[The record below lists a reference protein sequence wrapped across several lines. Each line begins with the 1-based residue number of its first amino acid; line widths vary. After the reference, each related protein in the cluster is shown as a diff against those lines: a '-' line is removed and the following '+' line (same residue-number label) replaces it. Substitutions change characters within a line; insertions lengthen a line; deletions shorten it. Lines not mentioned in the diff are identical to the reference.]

1 MKKILFF
8 VVLIVIVP
16 FIVVNLFVKEEEI
29 KFNYTNNLNVRV
41 KRDTGIVTVPLED
54 YVVGVLAGEMPIEFE
69 MEALKAQA
77 VAARSYVLKKMS
89 YNKEKEYDVVDTIMN
104 QVYLDNDY
112 LKKTWG
118 KDYVK
123 KINKLKTAVIE
134 TNYQYVDYNGNIA
147 DTMFFSTSVGETE
160 NSEEVFSNKVPYLKS
175 VSSTWD
181 EISPVY
187 KLNYQFKLNE
197 FLNKLDLPYS
207 NFVKL
212 EVIDSTSTGRV
223 KKIKINEKTFD
234 GSVVVTKLKLKSN
247 HFTIKQ
253 DGDTIN
259 ITTKG
264 YGHGVGMSQYGAQ
277 GMKIKKNSSLWIIW
291 FSFYCYNSSNL
302 YLRSC
307 YN

>member
-41 KRDTGIVTVPLED
+41 KRDAGIVTVPLED

-89 YNKEKEYDVVDTIMN
+89 YNKEKEYDVVDTVMN

-253 DGDTIN
+253 NGDTIN
-259 ITTKG
+259 IMTKG

-277 GMKIKKNSSLWIIW
+277 GMALNGYSYEEILMHYYQGTSIKKI
-291 FSFYCYNSSNL
+291 
-302 YLRSC
+302 
-307 YN
+307 

>member
-89 YNKEKEYDVVDTIMN
+89 YNKEKEYDVVDTVMN

-187 KLNYQFKLNE
+187 KLNYQFKLSE
-197 FLNKLDLPYS
+197 FLSKLDLPYS

-277 GMKIKKNSSLWIIW
+277 GMALNGYSYEEILMHYYQGTSIKKI
-291 FSFYCYNSSNL
+291 
-302 YLRSC
+302 
-307 YN
+307 

>member
-89 YNKEKEYDVVDTIMN
+89 YNKEKEYDVVDTVMN

-277 GMKIKKNSSLWIIW
+277 GMALNGYSYEEILMHYYQGTSIKKI
-291 FSFYCYNSSNL
+291 
-302 YLRSC
+302 
-307 YN
+307 

>member
-16 FIVVNLFVKEEEI
+16 FIVVTLFVKEEEI
-29 KFNYTNNLNVRV
+29 KFSYTNNLNVRV

-187 KLNYQFKLNE
+187 KLNYQFKLSE
-197 FLNKLDLPYS
+197 FLSKLDLPYS

-253 DGDTIN
+253 NGDTIN

-277 GMKIKKNSSLWIIW
+277 GMALNGYSYEEILMHYYQGTSIKKI
-291 FSFYCYNSSNL
+291 
-302 YLRSC
+302 
-307 YN
+307 

>member
-134 TNYQYVDYNGNIA
+134 TTYQYVDYNGNIA

-207 NFVKL
+207 NFIKL

-277 GMKIKKNSSLWIIW
+277 GMALNGYSYEEILTHYYQGTSIKKI
-291 FSFYCYNSSNL
+291 
-302 YLRSC
+302 
-307 YN
+307 

>member
-181 EISPVY
+181 KISPVY

-277 GMKIKKNSSLWIIW
+277 GMALNGYSYEEILKHYYQGTSIKKI
-291 FSFYCYNSSNL
+291 
-302 YLRSC
+302 
-307 YN
+307 

>member
-259 ITTKG
+259 IMTKG

-277 GMKIKKNSSLWIIW
+277 GMALNGYSYEEILMHYYQGTSIKKI
-291 FSFYCYNSSNL
+291 
-302 YLRSC
+302 
-307 YN
+307 

>member
-8 VVLIVIVP
+8 VVLIIIVP

-277 GMKIKKNSSLWIIW
+277 GMALNGYSYEEILMHYYQGTSIKKI
-291 FSFYCYNSSNL
+291 
-302 YLRSC
+302 
-307 YN
+307 

>member
-16 FIVVNLFVKEEEI
+16 FIVVNLFIKEEEI
-29 KFNYTNNLNVRV
+29 KFSYTNNLNVRV

-187 KLNYQFKLNE
+187 KLNYQFKLSE
-197 FLNKLDLPYS
+197 FLSKLDLPYS

-253 DGDTIN
+253 NGDTIN

-277 GMKIKKNSSLWIIW
+277 GMALNGYSYEEILMHYYQGTSIKKI
-291 FSFYCYNSSNL
+291 
-302 YLRSC
+302 
-307 YN
+307 

>member
-41 KRDTGIVTVPLED
+41 KRVTGIVTVPLED

-277 GMKIKKNSSLWIIW
+277 GMALNGYSYEEILKHYYQGTSIKKI
-291 FSFYCYNSSNL
+291 
-302 YLRSC
+302 
-307 YN
+307 

>member
-277 GMKIKKNSSLWIIW
+277 GMALNGYSYEEILMHYYQGTSIKKN
-291 FSFYCYNSSNL
+291 
-302 YLRSC
+302 
-307 YN
+307 

>member
-41 KRDTGIVTVPLED
+41 KRDTGIVIVPLED

-277 GMKIKKNSSLWIIW
+277 GMALNGYSYEEILKHYYQGTSIKKI
-291 FSFYCYNSSNL
+291 
-302 YLRSC
+302 
-307 YN
+307 

>member
-187 KLNYQFKLNE
+187 KLNYQFKLSE
-197 FLNKLDLPYS
+197 FLSKLDLPYS

-277 GMKIKKNSSLWIIW
+277 GMALNGYSYEEILMHYYQGTSIKKI
-291 FSFYCYNSSNL
+291 
-302 YLRSC
+302 
-307 YN
+307 

>member
-175 VSSTWD
+175 VNSTWD

-277 GMKIKKNSSLWIIW
+277 GMALNGYSYEEILMHYYQGTSIKKI
-291 FSFYCYNSSNL
+291 
-302 YLRSC
+302 
-307 YN
+307 

>member
-1 MKKILFF
+1 MKKILFL

-277 GMKIKKNSSLWIIW
+277 GMALNGYSYEEILMHYYQGTSIKKI
-291 FSFYCYNSSNL
+291 
-302 YLRSC
+302 
-307 YN
+307 

>member
-89 YNKEKEYDVVDTIMN
+89 YNKEKEYDVVDTVMN

-259 ITTKG
+259 IMTKG

-277 GMKIKKNSSLWIIW
+277 GMALNGYSYEEILMHYYQGTSIKKI
-291 FSFYCYNSSNL
+291 
-302 YLRSC
+302 
-307 YN
+307 

>member
-41 KRDTGIVTVPLED
+41 KRDAGIVTVPLED

-89 YNKEKEYDVVDTIMN
+89 YNKEKEYDVVDTVMN

-181 EISPVY
+181 KISPVY
-187 KLNYQFKLNE
+187 KLNYQFKLSE

-277 GMKIKKNSSLWIIW
+277 GMALNGYSYEEILKHYYQGTSIKKI
-291 FSFYCYNSSNL
+291 
-302 YLRSC
+302 
-307 YN
+307 

>member
-223 KKIKINEKTFD
+223 KKIKINEKTFG

-277 GMKIKKNSSLWIIW
+277 GMALNGYSYEEILMHYYQGTSIKKI
-291 FSFYCYNSSNL
+291 
-302 YLRSC
+302 
-307 YN
+307 

>member
-207 NFVKL
+207 NFIKL

-277 GMKIKKNSSLWIIW
+277 GMALNGYSYEEILTHYYQGTSIKKI
-291 FSFYCYNSSNL
+291 
-302 YLRSC
+302 
-307 YN
+307 

>member
-16 FIVVNLFVKEEEI
+16 FIVVNLFVKKEEI

-277 GMKIKKNSSLWIIW
+277 GMALNGYSYEEILKHYYQGTSIKKI
-291 FSFYCYNSSNL
+291 
-302 YLRSC
+302 
-307 YN
+307 

>member
-41 KRDTGIVTVPLED
+41 KRDTGVVTVPLED

-277 GMKIKKNSSLWIIW
+277 GMALNGYSYEEILMHYYQGTSIKKI
-291 FSFYCYNSSNL
+291 
-302 YLRSC
+302 
-307 YN
+307 

>member
-104 QVYLDNDY
+104 QVYIDNDY
-112 LKKTWG
+112 LKKSWG

-223 KKIKINEKTFD
+223 KRIKINEKTFD

-277 GMKIKKNSSLWIIW
+277 GMALNGYSYEEILMHYYQGTSIKKI
-291 FSFYCYNSSNL
+291 
-302 YLRSC
+302 
-307 YN
+307 

>member
-247 HFTIKQ
+247 HFAIKQ

-277 GMKIKKNSSLWIIW
+277 GMALNGYSYEEILMHYYQGTSIKKI
-291 FSFYCYNSSNL
+291 
-302 YLRSC
+302 
-307 YN
+307 

>member
-197 FLNKLDLPYS
+197 FLNKLGLPYS

-277 GMKIKKNSSLWIIW
+277 GMALNGYSYEEILKHYYQGTSIKKI
-291 FSFYCYNSSNL
+291 
-302 YLRSC
+302 
-307 YN
+307 

>member
-41 KRDTGIVTVPLED
+41 KRDTGIVAVPLED

-277 GMKIKKNSSLWIIW
+277 GMALNGYSYEEILMHYYQGTSIKKI
-291 FSFYCYNSSNL
+291 
-302 YLRSC
+302 
-307 YN
+307 

>member
-247 HFTIKQ
+247 HFAIKQ

-259 ITTKG
+259 RTTKG

-277 GMKIKKNSSLWIIW
+277 GMALNGYSYEEILMHYYQGTSIKKI
-291 FSFYCYNSSNL
+291 
-302 YLRSC
+302 
-307 YN
+307 

>member
-277 GMKIKKNSSLWIIW
+277 GMALNGYSYEEILTHYYQGTSIKKI
-291 FSFYCYNSSNL
+291 
-302 YLRSC
+302 
-307 YN
+307 

>member
-41 KRDTGIVTVPLED
+41 KRDAGIVTVPLED

-89 YNKEKEYDVVDTIMN
+89 YNKEKEYDVVDTVMN

-187 KLNYQFKLNE
+187 KLNYQFKLSE
-197 FLNKLDLPYS
+197 FLSKLDLPYS

-264 YGHGVGMSQYGAQ
+264 YGHGVGMSQYGAE
-277 GMKIKKNSSLWIIW
+277 GMALEGYSYKDILSHYYVGTSIKKLLN
-291 FSFYCYNSSNL
+291 
-302 YLRSC
+302 
-307 YN
+307 

>member
-29 KFNYTNNLNVRV
+29 KFSYTNNLNVRV

-104 QVYLDNDY
+104 QVYLDNEY

-187 KLNYQFKLNE
+187 KLNYQFKLSE
-197 FLNKLDLPYS
+197 FLSKLDLPYS

-277 GMKIKKNSSLWIIW
+277 GMALNGYSYEEILMHYYQGTSIKKI
-291 FSFYCYNSSNL
+291 
-302 YLRSC
+302 
-307 YN
+307 

>member
-29 KFNYTNNLNVRV
+29 KFSYTNNLNVRV

-187 KLNYQFKLNE
+187 KLNYQFKLSE
-197 FLNKLDLPYS
+197 FLSKLDLPYS

-277 GMKIKKNSSLWIIW
+277 GMALNGYSYEEILMHYYQGTSIKKI
-291 FSFYCYNSSNL
+291 
-302 YLRSC
+302 
-307 YN
+307 

>member
-41 KRDTGIVTVPLED
+41 KRDAGIVTVPLED

-89 YNKEKEYDVVDTIMN
+89 YNKEKEYDVVDTVMN

-187 KLNYQFKLNE
+187 KLNYQFKLSE
-197 FLNKLDLPYS
+197 FLSKLDLPYS

-223 KKIKINEKTFD
+223 KRIKINEKTFD

-277 GMKIKKNSSLWIIW
+277 GMALNGYSYEEILMHYYQGTSIKKI
-291 FSFYCYNSSNL
+291 
-302 YLRSC
+302 
-307 YN
+307 

>member
-104 QVYLDNDY
+104 QVYLDNEY

-197 FLNKLDLPYS
+197 FLNKLDLPYN

-277 GMKIKKNSSLWIIW
+277 GMALNGYSYEEILMHYYQGTSIKKI
-291 FSFYCYNSSNL
+291 
-302 YLRSC
+302 
-307 YN
+307 

>member
-41 KRDTGIVTVPLED
+41 KRDAGIVTVPLED

-277 GMKIKKNSSLWIIW
+277 GMALNGYSYEEILKHYYQGTSIKKI
-291 FSFYCYNSSNL
+291 
-302 YLRSC
+302 
-307 YN
+307 

>member
-41 KRDTGIVTVPLED
+41 KRDAGIVTVPLED

-277 GMKIKKNSSLWIIW
+277 GMALNGYSYEEILTHYYQGTSIKKI
-291 FSFYCYNSSNL
+291 
-302 YLRSC
+302 
-307 YN
+307 

>member
-8 VVLIVIVP
+8 IVLIVIVP

-277 GMKIKKNSSLWIIW
+277 GMALNGYSYEEILKHYYQGTSIKKI
-291 FSFYCYNSSNL
+291 
-302 YLRSC
+302 
-307 YN
+307 

>member
-41 KRDTGIVTVPLED
+41 KRDAGIVTVPLED

-89 YNKEKEYDVVDTIMN
+89 YNKEKEYDVVDTVMN

-207 NFVKL
+207 NF
-212 EVIDSTSTGRV
+212 G
-223 KKIKINEKTFD
+223 
-234 GSVVVTKLKLKSN
+234 
-247 HFTIKQ
+247 TIK
-253 DGDTIN
+253 
-259 ITTKG
+259 
-264 YGHGVGMSQYGAQ
+264 V
-277 GMKIKKNSSLWIIW
+277 
-291 FSFYCYNSSNL
+291 
-302 YLRSC
+302 
-307 YN
+307 

>member
-41 KRDTGIVTVPLED
+41 KRDTGIVTIPLED

-277 GMKIKKNSSLWIIW
+277 GMALNGYSYEEILMHYYQGTSIKKI
-291 FSFYCYNSSNL
+291 
-302 YLRSC
+302 
-307 YN
+307 

>member
-16 FIVVNLFVKEEEI
+16 FIVVNLFVKEEGI

-277 GMKIKKNSSLWIIW
+277 GMALNGYSYEEILKHYYQGTSIKKI
-291 FSFYCYNSSNL
+291 
-302 YLRSC
+302 
-307 YN
+307 

>member
-41 KRDTGIVTVPLED
+41 KRDAGIVTVPLED

-89 YNKEKEYDVVDTIMN
+89 YNKEKEYDVVDTVMN

-277 GMKIKKNSSLWIIW
+277 GMALNGYSYVEILMHYYQGTSIKKI
-291 FSFYCYNSSNL
+291 
-302 YLRSC
+302 
-307 YN
+307 